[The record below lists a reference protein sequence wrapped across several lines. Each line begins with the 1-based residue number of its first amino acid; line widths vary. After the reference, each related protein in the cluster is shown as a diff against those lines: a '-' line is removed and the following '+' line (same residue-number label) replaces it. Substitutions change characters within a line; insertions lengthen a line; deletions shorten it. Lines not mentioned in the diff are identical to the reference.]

1 MGYTHYWERDVS
13 KSNAEQYGKL
23 ALDAKKI
30 VEYAISKDIAI
41 ADWGGE
47 VLNGDEWNEGRFAF
61 NGYRAESHES
71 FIWQAQVAEPSYM
84 TNEGYS
90 FDFCKT
96 AYKPYDCVVTAIL
109 CRAKY
114 HYGDSVKISSDGNW
128 ADWQSGRD
136 LYEEVFG
143 VAPTNPMTETADE
156 NY

>member
-13 KSNAEQYGKL
+13 KNSAEHYGKL

-61 NGYRAESHES
+61 NGYRIESHES
-71 FIWQAQVAEPSYM
+71 FIWQAQPKEPSYKS
-84 TNEGYS
+84 NYIDEGWS

-96 AYKPYDCVVTAIL
+96 AWKPYDCVVTAIL
-109 CRAKY
+109 CRAKHY
-114 HYGDSVKISSDGNW
+114 YGDSVRIRSDGEW
-128 ADWQSGRD
+128 SDWQAGRD

-143 VAPTNPMTETADE
+143 SEPTNPMS
-156 NY
+156 